1 MKPSTPY
8 CINGV
13 NGIRFNCDNNQEWRA
28 ERAHSIGASAV
39 GILIGDNPWTTP
51 MELARKMRAELDG
64 EFDYTQTLAMM
75 RGHAYEQGVADL
87 FSWQTG
93 HQVIKSSSAEYIIRR
108 TDIPFMHASP
118 DRTYWIDETGK
129 KSGKNAEYNKGI
141 LECKTT
147 RRPIDPDDLPMS
159 WVFQLQ
165 VQMGI
170 SGYKQG
176 FIAWDVLTNPDGFGY
191 RFFEYDEEVFMAAVE
206 VCKEFWEKCIVKRED
221 PEPVNVRD
229 IISKYPNHITGKT
242 VTVSQATQ
250 KLIADIKEMKATE
263 KELKSEIDSMTDKLK
278 AQFTDEEAMVDIDG
292 KVLATYKASA
302 GRKSVDSKKL
312 EAEYPDAY
320 NACLKYSE
328 GSRTLLIK

>member
-1 MKPSTPY
+1 MNVTRYDCKT
-8 CINGV
+8 
-13 NGIRFNCDNNQEWRA
+13 NQEWRA

-39 GILIGDNPWTTP
+39 GILIGENPWTTP
-51 MELARKMRAELDG
+51 LELAQRMRAELNG

-87 FSWQTG
+87 FSWQTN
-93 HQVIKSSSAEYIIRR
+93 HQVIKSSSAEYLLRR
-108 TDIPFMHASP
+108 DDIPYMHASP
-118 DRTYWIDETGK
+118 DRTYWIDENGMK
-129 KSGKNAEYNKGI
+129 HGKNAEMNKGI

-147 RRPIDPDDLPMS
+147 RRPINPDELPLS

-170 SGYKQG
+170 SGYHKG
-176 FIAWDVLTNPDGFGY
+176 AIAWDVLTNPDGFGY
-191 RFFEYDEEVFMAAVE
+191 QFFDFDEDIFMAAVT
-206 VCKEFWEKCIVKRED
+206 VCKEFWERCIVKGED
-221 PEPVNVRD
+221 PKPVNARD
-229 IISKYPNHITGKT
+229 IISMYPKHITGKT
-242 VTVSQATQ
+242 VTVNQDTQ
-250 KLIADIKEMKATE
+250 KLIADLKEMKATE
-263 KELKSEIDSMTDKLK
+263 KELKAEIDEMSDRLK

-292 KVLATYKASA
+292 HVLVTYKASA

-312 EAEYPDAY
+312 EAEYPEVY

>member
-13 NGIRFNCDNNQEWRA
+13 SGNRFNCENNQEWR
-28 ERAHSIGASAV
+28 EQRAHSIGASAV
-39 GILIGDNPWTTP
+39 GVLIGENPWTTP
-51 MELARKMRAELDG
+51 MELAQKMRAELNGD
-64 EFDYTQTLAMM
+64 FDYTQTLAMM

-93 HQVIKSSSAEYIIRR
+93 HQVIKSSSAEYLLRR
-108 TDIPFMHASP
+108 DDIPFMHASP
-118 DRTYWIDETGK
+118 DRTYWIDENGMK
-129 KSGKNAEYNKGI
+129 HGKNAEFNKGI

-147 RRPIDPDDLPMS
+147 RRPIDPDNLPMS

-176 FIAWDVLTNPDGFGY
+176 FIAWDVLTEREGFGF
-191 RFFEYDEEVFMAAVE
+191 RAFDFDEDVFMAAVA
-206 VCKEFWEKCIVKRED
+206 VCKEFWEKCIVKGED
-221 PEPVNVRD
+221 PEPVNARD
-229 IISKYPNHITGKT
+229 IISMYPKHITGKT
-242 VTVSQATQ
+242 VTVSQDTQ

-263 KELKSEIDSMTDKLK
+263 KELKAEIETMTDQLK
-278 AQFTDEEAMVDIDG
+278 AQFTDEEAMVDMDG
-292 KVLATYKASA
+292 KVLCTYKASA

-312 EAEYPDAY
+312 EAEYPEVY
-320 NACLKYSE
+320 QSVLKVSE